1 MLIYLGEK
9 SQIILEDQILDQTR
23 EFCQRCWSVWW
34 LWSPVDFFLTS
45 DSSRIITL
53 FPTGFPIP
61 WFDQLVFLLPT
72 LFVGKVALIDM
83 KSYTCNDPQ
92 ERTTVS
98 EELISF
104 SCPLDFL
111 HGKKKLVYSYLTSM
125 DRPSI
130 KMRICIMLDFRNI
143 YTQNVKN
150 NPVEIYYIF
159 WHFFFRLPYYVCIYL
174 ANNIE
179 SFLIRNEQ
187 HCCWANTYERNVRNF
202 FHSR

>member
-1 MLIYLGEK
+1 M
-9 SQIILEDQILDQTR
+9 DQTR

-34 LWSPVDFFLTS
+34 WWSPVDFFLTS

-111 HGKKKLVYSYLTSM
+111 HGKKKFVYSYLTSM

-159 WHFFFRLPYYVCIYL
+159 WHFFQLALLCMYL
-174 ANNIE
+174 
-179 SFLIRNEQ
+179 S
-187 HCCWANTYERNVRNF
+187 
-202 FHSR
+202 SK